1 MLLFVQQFFATEIVS
16 ANFAELIAENS
27 NAEESKNEE
36 FKAPPKPL
44 TFELR
49 GNVGTKRGVSEPFE
63 EELRERRRAKE
74 NTEQPYG
81 CVRPIAVGDRPARID
96 S

>member
-44 TFELR
+44 TFEEMLEQ
-49 GNVGTKRGVSEPFE
+49 NE
-63 EELRERRRAKE
+63 EYQSLLKK
-74 NTEQPYG
+74 N
-81 CVRPIAVGDRPARID
+81 
-96 S
+96 